1 MVDKSL
7 SFDRG
12 RVLHEHIGKL
22 GRKPEPRIYTSTA
35 VMFLKP
41 TSASIKSSSVPNSPK
56 GRHSPRF
63 QKLDS
68 ELSKDDIQLKFYGSN
83 GDSPVRLLSVSNVYE
98 EEKSPSKEH
107 SINVT
112 QPSLENAK
120 ESRFIFRSRRL
131 NPALMPKMQSVTS
144 DDKKDS
150 SRTASVTNGDQRAPS
165 SGSDKNHWRSESLE
179 SDVFIP
185 NPDSPDRV
193 FSPLYY
199 GSDEVTEHWLQNSG
213 H

>member
-7 SFDRG
+7 SFDRS

-22 GRKPEPRIYTSTA
+22 GRKPEPRIYKSTA

-41 TSASIKSSSVPNSPK
+41 PSTSIRSSSVPNSPK

-68 ELSKDDIQLKFYGSN
+68 ELSKDDIQLKFDGSK

-98 EEKSPSKEH
+98 EEKSPSREH

-112 QPSLENAK
+112 QPSLENAT

-131 NPALMPKMQSVTS
+131 NPALMPKKQSSSS

-150 SRTASVTNGDQRAPS
+150 LRRPTSARTSSVTNGDQRPPS
-165 SGSDKNHWRSESLE
+165 LGSDKNHWRSESLD
-179 SDVFIP
+179 SDVFSP

-193 FSPLYY
+193 FSPLHY
-199 GSDEVTEHWLQNSG
+199 GSDEVKEH
-213 H
+213 

>member
-7 SFDRG
+7 SFDRS

-41 TSASIKSSSVPNSPK
+41 PSTTIKSSSVPNSPK

-63 QKLDS
+63 QKLES
-68 ELSKDDIQLKFYGSN
+68 ELSEDDIELKFYGSN

-98 EEKSPSKEH
+98 EENSPSKEH

-131 NPALMPKMQSVTS
+131 NPALMPKKRSLNT
-144 DDKKDS
+144 
-150 SRTASVTNGDQRAPS
+150 SVTNGDQRPTS
-165 SGSDKNHWRSESLE
+165 LGSDKNHWRSESLE
-179 SDVFIP
+179 SDVFSP
-185 NPDSPDRV
+185 SPDSPDRV
-193 FSPLYY
+193 FSPLHY
-199 GSDEVTEHWLQNSG
+199 GSDEVKEH
-213 H
+213 